1 MKSKNRRKIFSAVF
15 YLAVLAVT
23 LYYVFNDKNLGEIL
37 SLLSEANLG
46 DVAVAVCAVVAFI
59 LGESV
64 VLRYLLGKLGAKV
77 SFGHCSLFSFI
88 GFFYSAI
95 TPSASGGQPMQV
107 LYMRRDGIPA
117 GVSTVVLAI
126 VTITYKMVLVLIGL
140 AVMLLRPPA
149 VMACLQG
156 VEGVIYLGMALNV
169 VAISLLLM
177 AVFLPGPLEKCV
189 EWALRMIQKIRPFR
203 NPQQVAQRVNGSL
216 SQYRGTA
223 SFFKKEPLVIL
234 VVFLITFVQRFCLFS
249 VVWFTYRAFG
259 LTGQNPVTV
268 SLLYGMISVAVDMLP
283 LPGGMGIS
291 ETLFSS
297 IFLPIF
303 GAELVLPGMIL
314 CRGISYYTQLLISA
328 IMTMAAHLV
337 FRKKD
342 IK

>member
-1 MKSKNRRKIFSAVF
+1 
-15 YLAVLAVT
+15 
-23 LYYVFNDKNLGEIL
+23 
-37 SLLSEANLG
+37 
-46 DVAVAVCAVVAFI
+46 
-59 LGESV
+59 
-64 VLRYLLGKLGAKV
+64 
-77 SFGHCSLFSFI
+77 
-88 GFFYSAI
+88 
-95 TPSASGGQPMQV
+95 MQV

-203 NPQQVAQRVNGSL
+203 NPQKVAQRVNGSL

-328 IMTMAAHLV
+328 IMTVAAHLV

-342 IK
+342 SK

>member
-1 MKSKNRRKIFSAVF
+1 
-15 YLAVLAVT
+15 
-23 LYYVFNDKNLGEIL
+23 
-37 SLLSEANLG
+37 
-46 DVAVAVCAVVAFI
+46 
-59 LGESV
+59 
-64 VLRYLLGKLGAKV
+64 
-77 SFGHCSLFSFI
+77 
-88 GFFYSAI
+88 
-95 TPSASGGQPMQV
+95 MQV

-189 EWALRMIQKIRPFR
+189 EWVLRMIQKIRPFR

-328 IMTMAAHLV
+328 IMTVAAHLV

-342 IK
+342 SK